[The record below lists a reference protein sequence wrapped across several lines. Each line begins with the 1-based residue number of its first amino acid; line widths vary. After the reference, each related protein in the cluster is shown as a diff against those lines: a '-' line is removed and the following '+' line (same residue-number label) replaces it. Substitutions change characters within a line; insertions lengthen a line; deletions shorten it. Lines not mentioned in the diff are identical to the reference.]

1 MKLRALV
8 AGLAAMASLAGMAA
22 APPLA
27 LAQSTPPAE
36 VFPNR
41 PIRLIVPSGPGSV
54 TDLAAR
60 MFAEEAGRRLGR
72 PMVADNRTGAGGRIG
87 PETAARAPA
96 DGYTLIWANSIGFGV
111 LSTTGTNL
119 PYDPVRDFD
128 PIAPLAWFQIMLVC
142 NPRTVPAQNLQELIV
157 HMKARPGAVRISSA
171 GVGSGNHFALELFNW
186 KAGVETLHVPYRNPI
201 QGLQD
206 VVAGN
211 VECTMDSQVIPQV
224 EAGQLRAYAVTG
236 PQRDARAPNV
246 PTMAE
251 AGLAGYDLTW
261 FQAIAAPAGTPRPIL
276 NRLEVVTREVAADPA
291 FQARMAV
298 AGLAAMP
305 GTSEDLARMIRFEL
319 ERYRSIASQ
328 ANLRFE

>member
-1 MKLRALV
+1 MKLRTLL
-8 AGLAAMASLAGMAA
+8 AGLAAGALLASGAM
-22 APPLA
+22 
-27 LAQSTPPAE
+27 AQSTPGADTY
-36 VFPNR
+36 PNR
-41 PIRLIVPSGPGSV
+41 PIRLIVPSGPGSA

-60 MFAEEAGRRLGR
+60 IFAEEAARRLGT
-72 PMVADNRTGAGGRIG
+72 PVVADNRTGAGGRIG

-111 LSTTGTNL
+111 LSTTAGNL

-128 PIAPLAWFQIMLVC
+128 PIAPLAWFQITLVC
-142 NPRTVPAQNLQELIV
+142 NPRLVPAQNLQDLIAY
-157 HMKARPGAVRISSA
+157 MKARPGAVRVSSA

-201 QGLQD
+201 QGIQD

-211 VECTMDSQVIPQV
+211 LECTMDSQVVPQI

-236 PQRDARAPNV
+236 SERDPRLPQV

-261 FQAIAAPAGTPRPIL
+261 FQAIAAPAGTPRHAID
-276 NRLEVVTREVAADPA
+276 RLQAVAREIAETPA
-291 FQARMAV
+291 FRSRMAT
-298 AGLAAMP
+298 AGLSVLP
-305 GTSEDLARMIRFEL
+305 GTAEDLARMIRFEID
-319 ERYRSIASQ
+319 RYRGIATQ

>member
-1 MKLRALV
+1 MKLRILV
-8 AGLAAMASLAGMAA
+8 AGFVAC
-22 APPLA
+22 A
-27 LAQSTPPAE
+27 LATAAVAQPAPGADTY
-36 VFPNR
+36 PNR
-41 PIRLIVPSGPGSV
+41 PIRLIVPSGPGSA

-60 MFAEEAGRRLGR
+60 IFAEEAGRRLGS
-72 PMVADNRTGAGGRIG
+72 PVVADNRTGAGGRIG

-111 LSTTGTNL
+111 LSTTAGNL

-128 PIAPLAWFQIMLVC
+128 PIAPIAWFQITLVC
-142 NPRTVPAQNLQELIV
+142 NPRLVPAQNLQELIAY
-157 HMKARPGAVRISSA
+157 MKARPGAVRVSSA

-201 QGLQD
+201 QGIQD

-211 VECTMDSQVIPQV
+211 LECTMDSQVVSQI
-224 EAGQLRAYAVTG
+224 EAGQLRAFAVTG
-236 PQRDARAPNV
+236 SQRDPRLPQV

-261 FQAIAAPAGTPRPIL
+261 FQAIAAPAGTPRAAID
-276 NRLEVVTREVAADPA
+276 RLQAVAREIAESPA
-291 FQARMAV
+291 FRNRMAT
-298 AGLAAMP
+298 AGLTVLP
-305 GTSEDLARMIRFEL
+305 GTSEDLARMIRFEID
-319 ERYRSIASQ
+319 RYRSIATQ